1 MAFVPVL
8 AQLRKK
14 EFWTPQRLLTS
25 GLSVL
30 ILLLMTT
37 YGVAI
42 IFKAQRDFRDQLE
55 KRGLAMARG
64 LASIGATALMENL
77 PLVQRALV
85 EGRHDPDIRRVLV
98 VNRDHLVAAADEPEL
113 IGKTMSDSALLEA
126 EARGTETILK
136 GLDPEGREESLE
148 IFEPLFARGEGGNT
162 QLLGLIRIN
171 LSLAGGQREY
181 YRMLAG
187 QLAVTFVMLIV
198 ALILVRKTVSRLSK
212 TIEDKHDKIQAQATE
227 LAGVLHVLGDIGHDV
242 KNMLMPVVLGAGL
255 LKKELDELFSSHPEI
270 RDSKVRPTYDT
281 VIGMLQDSARR
292 IQDRVKEIADC
303 VKGLSVP
310 PQFAPC
316 NLADIVGSVVD
327 TLRIVAAEKN
337 LTIRTEGLAALPP
350 ITADERRL
358 YNAFY
363 NLINNA
369 IPETPAGGA
378 ITIQGRVK
386 PDNGT
391 ILVSVAD
398 TGRGL
403 PPDVRDSLFTDQAI
417 SMKPGGTGLGTK
429 IVKDV
434 VKSHNGR
441 ISVESKEGVGTTF
454 FISLPI
460 HPVQ

>member
-1 MAFVPVL
+1 MAFLPVL

-14 EFWTPQRLLTS
+14 EFWTPQRLLTF

-30 ILLLMTT
+30 ILFLMTT

-42 IFKAQRDFRDQLE
+42 IVKSQRDFRDQLE

-77 PLVQRALV
+77 PLVQKALA

-98 VNRDHLVAAADEPEL
+98 VNRDHFVVAADDPSL
-113 IGKTMSDSALLEA
+113 IGKTVSDTALIEA
-126 EARGTETILK
+126 ESRGTETILP
-136 GLDPEGREESLE
+136 GLDPEGRRESLE
-148 IFEPLFARGEGGNT
+148 IFEPLFARGDAGNT

-171 LSLAGGQREY
+171 LSLAAGQQEY

-187 QLAVTFVMLIV
+187 QLAVTFVMLVV
-198 ALILVRKTVSRLSK
+198 ALILVRNTVSRLSK
-212 TIEDKHDKIQAQATE
+212 TIAEKHNKIQAQATE
-227 LAGVLHVLGDIGHDV
+227 LAGVVQALGDIGHDV
-242 KNMLMPVVLGAGL
+242 KNMLMPVVLGGGL

-270 RDSKVRPTYDT
+270 RNSNVRSSSNT
-281 VIGMLQDSARR
+281 VIEMLQESARR

-303 VKGLSVP
+303 VKGLSAP
-310 PQFAPC
+310 PQFASC
-316 NLADIVGSVVD
+316 KVSEVVEKVID
-327 TLRIVAAEKN
+327 TLRLVAAEKN
-337 LTIRTEGLAALPP
+337 LTIRTEELSALPP

-369 IPETPAGGA
+369 IPETPAGGS
-378 ITIQGRVK
+378 IIIRGQHQ
-386 PDNGT
+386 PDNDT
-391 ILVSVAD
+391 IMISVAD

-403 PPDVRDSLFTDQAI
+403 PPNIRNSLFTEQAI

-434 VKSHNGR
+434 VSAHKGH
-441 ISVESKEGVGTTF
+441 ISVESKEGEGTTF

-460 HPVQ
+460 HQ

>member
-1 MAFVPVL
+1 MACLPIL
-8 AQLRKK
+8 AGLHKK
-14 EFWTPQRLLTS
+14 EFWTPQRLLTF
-25 GLSVL
+25 GLSIV
-30 ILLLMTT
+30 IVFLMTT

-42 IFKAQRDFRDQLE
+42 IIKSQRDFRNQLE

-64 LASIGATALMENL
+64 LASIGATTLMENRL
-77 PLVQRALV
+77 LVQRALE

-98 VNRDHLVAAADEPEL
+98 VDRAHVVIAADDPSL
-113 IGKTMSDSALLEA
+113 IGKTVSDTALLEA
-126 EARGTETILK
+126 EARGTETILP
-136 GLDPEGREESLE
+136 GLDPEGRQESLE

-171 LSLAGGQREY
+171 LSLAEGQREY

-187 QLAVTFVMLIV
+187 QLAVTFAMLIV
-198 ALILVRKTVSRLSK
+198 ALILVRKTVSRLSR
-212 TIEDKHDKIQAQATE
+212 TIEEKHDKIQAQATE
-227 LAGVLHVLGDIGHDV
+227 LAGVVQAFGDIGHDV

-255 LKKELDELFSSHPEI
+255 LKKELDQLFSSHTQI
-270 RDSKVRPTYDT
+270 QNSKVQATCNT

-303 VKGLSVP
+303 VKGLSVL

-316 NLADIVGSVVD
+316 NLADVVASVIE
-327 TLRIVAAEKN
+327 TLRVVAAEKN
-337 LTIRTEGLAALPP
+337 LTIRTEGLEALPQ

-363 NLINNA
+363 NLISNA
-369 IPETPAGGA
+369 IPETPAGGS
-378 ITIQGRVK
+378 ITVRGHVK
-386 PDNGT
+386 PDNGS
-391 ILVSVAD
+391 ILLSVAD
-398 TGRGL
+398 TGRGM
-403 PPDVRDSLFTDQAI
+403 PPEVRDRLFSAEAI
-417 SMKPGGTGLGTK
+417 SMRPGGTGLGTK

-434 VKSHNGR
+434 VAAHHGHV
-441 ISVESKEGVGTTF
+441 SVQSQEGFGTTF